1 MTLKPKSTSF
11 SNDFIHQAQNK
22 VSNRQTPRA
31 GTSMELFQLHT
42 GSAESSEEKS
52 QSQEQ
57 ILSLS
62 DDNVKVRQRF
72 SSQMIREK
80 SQ

>member
-1 MTLKPKSTSF
+1 
-11 SNDFIHQAQNK
+11 
-22 VSNRQTPRA
+22 
-31 GTSMELFQLHT
+31 MELFQLHT

-80 SQ
+80 SQQAQLEEQAEMPKDDQ

>member
-1 MTLKPKSTSF
+1 
-11 SNDFIHQAQNK
+11 
-22 VSNRQTPRA
+22 
-31 GTSMELFQLHT
+31 MELFQLHT

-62 DDNVKVRQRF
+62 DDSDNVKVRQRF

-80 SQ
+80 SQQAQLEEQAEMPKDDQ